1 MHDSLRTIRNS
12 VCFMCLLFIFWGC
25 TEQNQAS
32 EKKVMV
38 RKKIVVAKTE
48 NVSQPKK
55 ADISLT
61 SETLEKP
68 VEKHISQPGE
78 TETLDDKPVEKLI
91 ARISWPG
98 KSDKAGTYDP
108 KGKIDP
114 FVPLIKQPVD
124 DPGPASSGAGKPK
137 AKSLSQCSRP
147 TPLMQVGLSQLKLVG
162 IIHAASGNRA
172 LVQQASNEGYIVKK
186 DMCIGIH
193 SGRVSKILKDRIII
207 EERFEDY
214 EPDEIVG
221 WKPIIITREREL
233 VLQKPAG
240 T

>member
-12 VCFMCLLFIFWGC
+12 VCFMCLLFLSWGC
-25 TEQNQAS
+25 AGQNQAS
-32 EKKVMV
+32 EKEAEV

-55 ADISLT
+55 ADISLK

-68 VEKHISQPGE
+68 VEKQTS
-78 TETLDDKPVEKLI
+78 ETLDDKPVEKLI

-98 KSDKAGTYDP
+98 KSDKAGTYNPD
-108 KGKIDP
+108 GKVDP
-114 FVPLIKQPVD
+114 FVPLIKQPID
-124 DPGPASSGAGKPK
+124 DPGPASSGAGKPE

-186 DMCIGIH
+186 NMCIGIH
-193 SGRVSKILKDRIII
+193 SGR
-207 EERFEDY
+207 Y
-214 EPDEIVG
+214 
-221 WKPIIITREREL
+221 
-233 VLQKPAG
+233 QKY
-240 T
+240 